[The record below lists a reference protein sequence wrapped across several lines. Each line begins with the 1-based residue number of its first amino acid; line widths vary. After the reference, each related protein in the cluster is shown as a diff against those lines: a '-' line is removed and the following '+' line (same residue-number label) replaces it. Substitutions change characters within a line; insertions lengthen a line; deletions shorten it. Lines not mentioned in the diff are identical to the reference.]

1 MFSADQI
8 DQLEAPLSRTHVST
22 RQQSGR
28 NLSYIEGWFAIKEA
42 NRIFGFDQWNRE
54 TIDIRLLAEN
64 PRRIGRDDRAKD
76 GFGVSYFAKVRV
88 TVGNIVRE
96 GCGTGHGI
104 DVDIGLAH
112 ESALKEAET
121 DAMKRALMT
130 FGNPFGLALYDKTQ
144 SDVSDDRDDTPPP
157 KRTPNASQAKKAGS
171 WESFAAALQMAPNLN
186 AVVKAYQD
194 HAEALPASW
203 EQQISDALQYC
214 FIADMDLFKPD
225 ELKDWIIGND
235 QRLQSI
241 PEPTAVLIVDEAKRR
256 IAAHRAHSTA

>member
-1 MFSADQI
+1 MFSQEQI
-8 DQLEAPLSRTHVST
+8 EQLEAHLSRAHVST

-54 TIDIRLLAEN
+54 TIDIRLLAEK
-64 PRRIGRDDRAKD
+64 PRQIGRDERAKD
-76 GFGVSYFAKVRV
+76 GWGVSYFAKVRV
-88 TVGNIVRE
+88 TVGTVVRE

-104 DVDIGLAH
+104 DVDLGLAH

-144 SDVSDDRDDTPPP
+144 ADVSDDRDDTPPP
-157 KRTPNASQAKKAGS
+157 KRPNASQAKKAGS
-171 WESFAAALQMAPNLN
+171 WEAFAAALQVATNLN
-186 AVVKAYQD
+186 AVVKAYKD
-194 HAEALPASW
+194 HAETLPTTW
-203 EQQISDALQYC
+203 EQQISDALQYV
-214 FIADMDLFKPD
+214 FIADMDLFKP
-225 ELKDWIIGND
+225 EETKDWLIGND

-241 PEPTAVLIVDEAKRR
+241 PEPTAILIADEAKRR
-256 IAAHRAHSTA
+256 IAAHRVRMAT